1 MENKNKRILVTGG
14 TGFLGSYLLRFLVQQ
29 GYTNIRAIKRK
40 NSSFD
45 LVGDIAGQIDWVE
58 GELTDWFFLSDCFE
72 DIDWV
77 FHVAALVSFDA
88 RDYKEMQLINVKVT
102 ADLVNLSLDNNI
114 QKFCFVSSIAALGR
128 SKVGETLDENAVW
141 KHSPYNSRY
150 GMSKFLGEQEVWRGM
165 AEGLPAV
172 IVNPG
177 MILGSGRWT
186 EGTSRFFSLID
197 SGFPFIPDG
206 AATWV
211 DVRDVVKAMY
221 HLMCS
226 DVQSQ
231 RFILVAGIQSYN
243 DFFTTVAGALKKKI
257 NWISIPSG
265 IQSLI
270 LPFAWLMAQLSGKRP
285 FITTESLRL
294 SKNSF
299 FYKTDKSLTIPG
311 FNKYLSVHQSI
322 LDTVGAYQQQKKNN
336 FFCPLNFQ

>member
-1 MENKNKRILVTGG
+1 LENKSKRILVTGG
-14 TGFLGSYLLRFLVQQ
+14 TGFLGSYLLRFLVQN
-29 GYTNIRAIKRK
+29 GYTNIKAIKRQ
-40 NSSFD
+40 NSSLD
-45 LVGDIAGQIDWVE
+45 LVGDIANQIDWVE
-58 GELTDWFFLSDCFE
+58 GELTDWFFLSDCFK

-88 RDYKEMQLINVKVT
+88 KDYKEMQLINVRVT
-102 ADLVNLSLDNNI
+102 ADLVNLSLDNHI

-141 KHSPYNSRY
+141 KHSPYNSQY

-165 AEGLPAV
+165 SEGLSAV

-211 DVRDVVKAMY
+211 DVRDVVSAMH
-221 HLMCS
+221 HLMIS
-226 DVQSQ
+226 NIHTQ
-231 RFILVAGIQSYN
+231 RFILVAGIQPYN
-243 DFFTTVAGALKKKI
+243 DFFKTAASALGKKI
-257 NWISIPSG
+257 NWIALPSF

-270 LPFAWLMAQLSGKRP
+270 LPFAWLMARISGKRP
-285 FITTESLRL
+285 FITKESLRL

-311 FNKYLSVHQSI
+311 FNKYLPIHQSI
-322 LDTVGAYQQQKKNN
+322 LDTVNAYQQEKKNN
-336 FFCPLNFQ
+336 IFSPLNF

>member
-1 MENKNKRILVTGG
+1 MENKSKRILVTGG
-14 TGFLGSYLLRFLVQQ
+14 TGFLGSYLLRFLVQH

-40 NSSFD
+40 NSSLD
-45 LVGDIAGQIDWVE
+45 LVGDIANQIDWVE

-72 DIDWV
+72 DIEWV

-88 RDYKEMQLINVKVT
+88 RDYKEMQLINVRVT
-102 ADLVNLSLDNNI
+102 ADLVNLSLDNHI

-128 SKVGETLDENAVW
+128 SKVGETLDESAVW

-165 AEGLPAV
+165 AEGLSAV

-177 MILGSGRWT
+177 MILGSGRWN

-197 SGFPFIPDG
+197 NGFPFIPNG

-211 DVRDVVKAMY
+211 DVRDVVSAMY
-221 HLMCS
+221 QLMIS
-226 DVQSQ
+226 DIHSQ

-243 DFFTTVAGALKKKI
+243 DFFKTAASALGKKI
-257 NWISIPSG
+257 SWIALPSF

-270 LPFAWLMAQLSGKRP
+270 LPFAWLLARLSGKRA
-285 FITTESLRL
+285 FITKESLRL

-311 FNKYLSVHQSI
+311 FIKYLPVQRSI
-322 LDTVGAYQQQKKNN
+322 LDTVSAYQQEKKNN
-336 FFCPLNFQ
+336 IFSPLNF

>member
-1 MENKNKRILVTGG
+1 MENKSKRILVTGG
-14 TGFLGSYLLRFLVQQ
+14 TGFLGSYLLRFLVQH

-40 NSSFD
+40 NSSLD
-45 LVGDIAGQIDWVE
+45 LVGDIANQIDWVE

-88 RDYKEMQLINVKVT
+88 RDYKEMQLINVRVT
-102 ADLVNLSLDNNI
+102 ADLVNLSLDNHI

-128 SKVGETLDENAVW
+128 SKVGETLDESAVW

-165 AEGLPAV
+165 AEGLSAV

-177 MILGSGRWT
+177 MILGSGRWN

-197 SGFPFIPDG
+197 SGFPFIPNG

-211 DVRDVVKAMY
+211 DVRDVVSAMY
-221 HLMCS
+221 QLMIS
-226 DVQSQ
+226 DIHSQ

-243 DFFTTVAGALKKKI
+243 DFFKTAASALGKKI
-257 NWISIPSG
+257 SWIALPSF

-270 LPFAWLMAQLSGKRP
+270 LPFAWLVARLSGNKP
-285 FITTESLRL
+285 FITRESLRL

-311 FNKYLSVHQSI
+311 FIKYLPVQQSI
-322 LDTVGAYQQQKKNN
+322 LDTVSAYQQEKKNN
-336 FFCPLNFQ
+336 IFSPLNF

>member
-1 MENKNKRILVTGG
+1 
-14 TGFLGSYLLRFLVQQ
+14 
-29 GYTNIRAIKRK
+29 
-40 NSSFD
+40 
-45 LVGDIAGQIDWVE
+45 
-58 GELTDWFFLSDCFE
+58 
-72 DIDWV
+72 
-77 FHVAALVSFDA
+77 VSFDA
-88 RDYKEMQLINVKVT
+88 RDYQEMQLINVRVT
-102 ADLVNLSLDNNI
+102 ADLVNLSLDHNI

-165 AEGLPAV
+165 AEGLSAV

-211 DVRDVVKAMY
+211 DVRDVVKAMH
-221 HLMCS
+221 HLMIS
-226 DVQSQ
+226 DIHSQ

-243 DFFTTVAGALKKKI
+243 DFFTTVAGALEKKI
-257 NWISIPSG
+257 NWISIPSF

-270 LPFAWLMAQLSGKRP
+270 LPFAWLLSRLSGKRA
-285 FITTESLRL
+285 FITRESLRL

-311 FNKYLSVHQSI
+311 FIKYLPVQQSI
-322 LDTVGAYQQQKKNN
+322 LDTVNSYQEEKKNN
-336 FFCPLNFQ
+336 IFFPLNF

>member
-1 MENKNKRILVTGG
+1 MENKSKRILVTGG
-14 TGFLGSYLLRFLVQQ
+14 TGFLGSYLLRFLVQH

-40 NSSFD
+40 NSSLD
-45 LVGDIAGQIDWVE
+45 LVGDIANQIDWVE

-88 RDYKEMQLINVKVT
+88 RDYKEMQLINVRVT
-102 ADLVNLSLDNNI
+102 ADLVNLSLDNHI

-128 SKVGETLDENAVW
+128 SKVGETLDESAVW

-165 AEGLPAV
+165 AEGLSAV

-177 MILGSGRWT
+177 MILGSGRWN

-197 SGFPFIPDG
+197 NGFPFIPNG

-211 DVRDVVKAMY
+211 DVRDVVSAMY
-221 HLMCS
+221 QLMIS
-226 DVQSQ
+226 DIHSQ

-243 DFFTTVAGALKKKI
+243 DFFKTAASALGKKI
-257 NWISIPSG
+257 SWIALPSF

-270 LPFAWLMAQLSGKRP
+270 LPFAWLVARLSGNRP
-285 FITTESLRL
+285 FITRESLRL

-311 FNKYLSVHQSI
+311 FIKYLPVQQSI
-322 LDTVGAYQQQKKNN
+322 LDTVSAYQQEKKNN
-336 FFCPLNFQ
+336 IFSPLNF

>member
-1 MENKNKRILVTGG
+1 MENKSKRILVTGG
-14 TGFLGSYLLRFLVQQ
+14 TGFLGSYLLRFLVQH

-40 NSSFD
+40 NSSLD
-45 LVGDIAGQIDWVE
+45 LVGDIANQIDWVE

-88 RDYKEMQLINVKVT
+88 RDYKDMQLINVRVT
-102 ADLVNLSLDNNI
+102 ADLVNLSLDNHI
-114 QKFCFVSSIAALGR
+114 KKFCFVSSIAALGR
-128 SKVGETLDENAVW
+128 SKVGETLDESAVW

-165 AEGLPAV
+165 AEGLSAV

-177 MILGSGRWT
+177 MILGSGRWN

-197 SGFPFIPDG
+197 NGFPFIPNG

-211 DVRDVVKAMY
+211 DVRDVVSAMY
-221 HLMCS
+221 QLMIS
-226 DVQSQ
+226 DIHSE

-243 DFFTTVAGALKKKI
+243 DFFKTAASALGKKI
-257 NWISIPSG
+257 SWIALPSF

-270 LPFAWLMAQLSGKRP
+270 LPFAWLVARLSGNRP
-285 FITTESLRL
+285 FITRESLRL

-311 FNKYLSVHQSI
+311 FNKYLTVHQSI
-322 LDTVGAYQQQKKNN
+322 LDTVSAYQQEKKNN
-336 FFCPLNFQ
+336 IFSPLNF

>member
-1 MENKNKRILVTGG
+1 MENKSKRILVTGG
-14 TGFLGSYLLRFLVQQ
+14 TGFLGSYLLRFLVQH

-40 NSSFD
+40 NSSLD
-45 LVGDIAGQIDWVE
+45 LVGDIANQIDWVE

-72 DIDWV
+72 DIEWV

-88 RDYKEMQLINVKVT
+88 RDYKEMQLINVRVT
-102 ADLVNLSLDNNI
+102 ADLVNLSLDNHI

-128 SKVGETLDENAVW
+128 SKVGETLDESAVW

-165 AEGLPAV
+165 AEGLSAV

-177 MILGSGRWT
+177 MILGSGRWN

-197 SGFPFIPDG
+197 SGFPFIPNG

-211 DVRDVVKAMY
+211 DVRDVVSAMY
-221 HLMCS
+221 QLMIS
-226 DVQSQ
+226 DIHSQ

-243 DFFTTVAGALKKKI
+243 DFFKTAASALGKKI
-257 NWISIPSG
+257 SWIALPSF

-270 LPFAWLMAQLSGKRP
+270 LPFAWLLARLSGKRA
-285 FITTESLRL
+285 FITKESLRL

-311 FNKYLSVHQSI
+311 FIKYLPVQRSI
-322 LDTVGAYQQQKKNN
+322 LDTVSAYQQEKKNN
-336 FFCPLNFQ
+336 IFSPLNF

>member
-1 MENKNKRILVTGG
+1 MENKSKRILVTGG
-14 TGFLGSYLLRFLVQQ
+14 TGFLGSYLLRFLVQH

-40 NSSFD
+40 NSSLD
-45 LVGDIAGQIDWVE
+45 LVGDIANQIDWVE

-88 RDYKEMQLINVKVT
+88 RDYKEMQLINVRVT
-102 ADLVNLSLDNNI
+102 ADLVNLSLDNHI
-114 QKFCFVSSIAALGR
+114 KKFCFVSSIAALGR
-128 SKVGETLDENAVW
+128 SKVGETLDESAVW

-165 AEGLPAV
+165 AEGLSAV

-177 MILGSGRWT
+177 MILGSGRWN

-197 SGFPFIPDG
+197 NGFPFIPNG

-211 DVRDVVKAMY
+211 DVRDVVSAMY
-221 HLMCS
+221 QLMIS
-226 DVQSQ
+226 DIHSQ

-243 DFFTTVAGALKKKI
+243 DFFKTAASALGKKI
-257 NWISIPSG
+257 SWIALPSF

-270 LPFAWLMAQLSGKRP
+270 LPFAWLVARLSGNRP
-285 FITTESLRL
+285 FITRESLRL

-311 FNKYLSVHQSI
+311 FNKYLTVHQSI
-322 LDTVGAYQQQKKNN
+322 LDTVSAYQQEKKNKI
-336 FFCPLNFQ
+336 FSPLNF

>member
-1 MENKNKRILVTGG
+1 MENKSKRILVTGG
-14 TGFLGSYLLRFLVQQ
+14 TGFLGSYLLRFLVQH

-40 NSSFD
+40 NSSLD
-45 LVGDIAGQIDWVE
+45 LVGDIANQIDWVE

-88 RDYKEMQLINVKVT
+88 RDYKEMQLINVRVT
-102 ADLVNLSLDNNI
+102 ADLVNLSLDNHI
-114 QKFCFVSSIAALGR
+114 KKFCFVSSIAALGR
-128 SKVGETLDENAVW
+128 SKVGETLDESAVW
-141 KHSPYNSRY
+141 KHSPFNSRY

-165 AEGLPAV
+165 AEGLSAV

-177 MILGSGRWT
+177 MILGSGRWN

-197 SGFPFIPDG
+197 NGFPFIPNG

-211 DVRDVVKAMY
+211 DVRDVVSAMY
-221 HLMCS
+221 QLMIS
-226 DVQSQ
+226 DIHSE

-243 DFFTTVAGALKKKI
+243 DFFKTAASALGKKI
-257 NWISIPSG
+257 SWIALPSF

-270 LPFAWLMAQLSGKRP
+270 LPFAWLVARLSGNRP
-285 FITTESLRL
+285 FITRESLRL

-311 FNKYLSVHQSI
+311 FNKYLTVHQSI
-322 LDTVGAYQQQKKNN
+322 LDTVSAYQQEKKNN
-336 FFCPLNFQ
+336 IFSPLNF

>member
-1 MENKNKRILVTGG
+1 MENKSKRILVTGG
-14 TGFLGSYLLRFLVQQ
+14 TGFLGSYLLRFLVQH

-40 NSSFD
+40 NSSLD
-45 LVGDIAGQIDWVE
+45 LVGDIANQIDWVE

-88 RDYKEMQLINVKVT
+88 RDYKDMQLINVRVT
-102 ADLVNLSLDNNI
+102 ADLVNLSLDNHI
-114 QKFCFVSSIAALGR
+114 KKFCFVSSIAALGR
-128 SKVGETLDENAVW
+128 SKVGETLDESAVW

-165 AEGLPAV
+165 AEGLSAV

-177 MILGSGRWT
+177 MILGSGRWN

-197 SGFPFIPDG
+197 NGFPFIPNG

-211 DVRDVVKAMY
+211 DVRDVVSAMY
-221 HLMCS
+221 QLMIS
-226 DVQSQ
+226 DIHSQ

-243 DFFTTVAGALKKKI
+243 DFFKTAASALGKKI
-257 NWISIPSG
+257 SWIALPSF

-270 LPFAWLMAQLSGKRP
+270 LPFAWLVARLSGNRP
-285 FITTESLRL
+285 FITRESLRL

-311 FNKYLSVHQSI
+311 FNKYLTVHQSI
-322 LDTVGAYQQQKKNN
+322 LDTVSAYQQEKKNN
-336 FFCPLNFQ
+336 IFSPLNF

>member
-1 MENKNKRILVTGG
+1 MENKSKRILVTGG
-14 TGFLGSYLLRFLVQQ
+14 TGFLGSYLLRFLVQN
-29 GYTNIRAIKRK
+29 GYTNIKAIKRQ
-40 NSSFD
+40 NSSLD
-45 LVGDIAGQIDWVE
+45 LVGDMSNQIDWVE
-58 GELTDWFFLSDCFE
+58 GELTDWFFLSDCFK

-88 RDYKEMQLINVKVT
+88 RDYQEMQLINVRVT
-102 ADLVNLSLDNNI
+102 ADVVNLSLDNHI

-128 SKVGETLDENAVW
+128 SKVGEILDEKAVW

-150 GMSKFLGEQEVWRGM
+150 GMSKFLGEQEVWRGIE
-165 AEGLPAV
+165 EGLSAV

-197 SGFPFIPDG
+197 SGFPFIPNG

-211 DVRDVVKAMY
+211 DVRDVVTAMH
-221 HLMCS
+221 HLMIS
-226 DVQSQ
+226 NVHSE
-231 RFILVAGIQSYN
+231 RFILVAGVQSYN
-243 DFFTTVAGALKKKI
+243 DFFKSVASALGKKI
-257 NWISIPSG
+257 NWISLPSF

-270 LPFAWLMAQLSGKRP
+270 LPFAWLIARLSGKRS
-285 FITTESLRL
+285 FITRESLRL

-311 FNKYLSVHQSI
+311 FNEYLTINQSI
-322 LDTVGAYQQQKKNN
+322 LDTSLAYQSEKKNN
-336 FFCPLNFQ
+336 RFSPLKF

>member
-1 MENKNKRILVTGG
+1 
-14 TGFLGSYLLRFLVQQ
+14 
-29 GYTNIRAIKRK
+29 
-40 NSSFD
+40 
-45 LVGDIAGQIDWVE
+45 VE

-72 DIDWV
+72 DIEWV

-88 RDYKEMQLINVKVT
+88 RDYKEMQLINVRVT
-102 ADLVNLSLDNNI
+102 ADLVNLSLDNHI

-128 SKVGETLDENAVW
+128 SKVGETLDESAVW

-165 AEGLPAV
+165 AEGLSAV

-177 MILGSGRWT
+177 MILGSGRWN

-197 SGFPFIPDG
+197 NGFPFIPNG

-211 DVRDVVKAMY
+211 DVRDVVSAMY
-221 HLMCS
+221 QLMIS
-226 DVQSQ
+226 DIHSQ

-243 DFFTTVAGALKKKI
+243 DFFKTAASALGKKI
-257 NWISIPSG
+257 SWIALPSF

-270 LPFAWLMAQLSGKRP
+270 LPFAWLVARLSGNRP
-285 FITTESLRL
+285 FITRESLRL

-311 FNKYLSVHQSI
+311 FNKYLTVHQSI
-322 LDTVGAYQQQKKNN
+322 LDTVSAYQQEKKNN
-336 FFCPLNFQ
+336 IFSPLNF

>member
-1 MENKNKRILVTGG
+1 LENKSKRILVTGG
-14 TGFLGSYLLRFLVQQ
+14 TGFLGSYLLRFLVQH

-40 NSSFD
+40 NSSLD
-45 LVGDIAGQIDWVE
+45 LVGDIANQIDWVE

-88 RDYKEMQLINVKVT
+88 RDYKEMQLINVRVT
-102 ADLVNLSLDNNI
+102 ADLVNLSLDNHI

-128 SKVGETLDENAVW
+128 SKVGETLDESAVW

-165 AEGLPAV
+165 AEGLSAV

-177 MILGSGRWT
+177 MILGSGRWN

-197 SGFPFIPDG
+197 SGFPFIPNG

-211 DVRDVVKAMY
+211 DVRDVVLAMY
-221 HLMCS
+221 QLMIS
-226 DVQSQ
+226 DIHSQ

-243 DFFTTVAGALKKKI
+243 DFFKTAASALGKKI
-257 NWISIPSG
+257 SWIALPSF

-270 LPFAWLMAQLSGKRP
+270 LPFAWLVARLSGNRP
-285 FITTESLRL
+285 FITRESLRL

-311 FNKYLSVHQSI
+311 FIKYLPVQQSI
-322 LDTVGAYQQQKKNN
+322 LDTVSAYQQEKKNN
-336 FFCPLNFQ
+336 IFSPLNF

>member
-29 GYTNIRAIKRK
+29 GYANIRAIKRK

-45 LVGDIAGQIDWVE
+45 LVGDISDQIDWVE

-88 RDYKEMQLINVKVT
+88 RDYEEMKLINVRVT
-102 ADLVNLSLDNNI
+102 ADLVNLSLDNEI

-150 GMSKFLGEQEVWRGM
+150 GMSKFLGEQEVWRGT
-165 AEGLPAV
+165 AEGLSAIV
-172 IVNPG
+172 VNPG
-177 MILGSGRWT
+177 MILGSGRWS

-197 SGFPFIPDG
+197 GGFPFIPDG

-211 DVRDVVKAMY
+211 DVRDVVKAMH
-221 HLMCS
+221 HLMIS
-226 DVQSQ
+226 NVHSQ
-231 RFILVAGIQSYN
+231 RFILVAGVQSYH
-243 DFFTTVAGALKKKI
+243 DFFTTVAGALEKKVQ
-257 NWISIPSG
+257 WISIPSFV
-265 IQSLI
+265 QSLI
-270 LPFAWLMAQLSGKRP
+270 LPFAWLMARLSGKRP
-285 FITTESLRL
+285 FITRESLKL

-299 FYKTDKSLTIPG
+299 FYNTNKSLTIPG
-311 FNKYLSVHQSI
+311 FNEYLPVNQSI
-322 LDTVGAYQQQKKNN
+322 LDTVRAYQLEKKNN
-336 FFCPLNFQ
+336 FFSPLKF

>member
-1 MENKNKRILVTGG
+1 LENKSKRILVTGG

-45 LVGDIAGQIDWVE
+45 LVGDIANQIDWVE

-88 RDYKEMQLINVKVT
+88 RDYNEMQLINVRVT
-102 ADLVNLSLDNNI
+102 ADIVNLSLDNHI

-150 GMSKFLGEQEVWRGM
+150 GMSKFLGEQEVWRGI
-165 AEGLPAV
+165 AEGLSAV

-197 SGFPFIPDG
+197 SGFPFIPNG

-211 DVRDVVKAMY
+211 DVRDVVTAMH
-221 HLMCS
+221 HLMTS
-226 DVQSQ
+226 NLHSE
-231 RFILVAGIQSYN
+231 RFILVAGVQSYN
-243 DFFTTVAGALKKKI
+243 DFFKAVACAIGKKI
-257 NWISIPSG
+257 NWISIPSF

-270 LPFAWLMAQLSGKRP
+270 LPFAWLVARLSGKRP
-285 FITTESLRL
+285 FITRESLRL

-311 FNKYLSVHQSI
+311 FNEYLTINQSI
-322 LDTVGAYQQQKKNN
+322 LDTGWAYQSEKKNN
-336 FFCPLNFQ
+336 RFFPLKF

>member
-1 MENKNKRILVTGG
+1 MENKSKRILVTGG
-14 TGFLGSYLLRFLVQQ
+14 TGFLGSYLLRFLVQN
-29 GYTNIRAIKRK
+29 GYTNIKAIKRQ
-40 NSSFD
+40 NSSLD
-45 LVGDIAGQIDWVE
+45 LVGDIANQIDWVE
-58 GELTDWFFLSDCFE
+58 GELTDWFFLSDCFK

-88 RDYKEMQLINVKVT
+88 KDYKEMQLINVRVT
-102 ADLVNLSLDNNI
+102 ADVVNLSLDNHI

-150 GMSKFLGEQEVWRGM
+150 GMSKFLGEQEVWRGIE
-165 AEGLPAV
+165 EGLSAV

-197 SGFPFIPDG
+197 SGFPFIPNG

-211 DVRDVVKAMY
+211 DVRDVVTAMH
-221 HLMCS
+221 HLMTS
-226 DVQSQ
+226 NVHSE
-231 RFILVAGIQSYN
+231 RFILVAGVQSYN
-243 DFFTTVAGALKKKI
+243 DFFKAVASAIGKKI
-257 NWISIPSG
+257 NWISIPSF

-270 LPFAWLMAQLSGKRP
+270 LPFAWLIARLSGKRP
-285 FITTESLRL
+285 FITRESLRL

-311 FNKYLSVHQSI
+311 FNEYLTINQSI
-322 LDTVGAYQQQKKNN
+322 LDTSLAYQSEKKNN
-336 FFCPLNFQ
+336 RFYPLKF